1 MPEPPQCDPRFE
13 QFVFLQSQ
21 SAGLFLGRIPHPGT
35 GEPSVNLKAARSVI
49 DSLEMLEEK
58 TRGNLN
64 DAEQR
69 LLDTALDNLRP
80 LLAKVES
87 ESSSAP
93 PNPS

>member
-1 MPEPPQCDPRFE
+1 MADPEQCDPRFE
-13 QFVFLQSQ
+13 DFVFLQSQ
-21 SAGLFLGRIPHPGT
+21 SAGLFLGRIPHPGS
-35 GEPSVNLKAARSVI
+35 GECSVNLRAARSVMA
-49 DSLEMLEEK
+49 SLEMLEEK

-87 ESSSAP
+87 SSAP
-93 PNPS
+93 PDPS